1 MILKN
6 KFICTQLKI
15 KLMDCRFCQNKLEL
29 IFADL
34 GMSPLANSYV
44 NPDESNTG
52 EVFFPLKTFVCEKCF
67 LVQLGEFKSPKE
79 IFKNYAYFSSFSTS
93 WVKHS
98 EQYVNSLIRKFKI
111 NKKNLV
117 IEIASNDG
125 YLLQFFKKKNI
136 PVLGIEPAENVAK
149 NAIKK
154 GIPTITEFFG
164 SKLARELIKSGKK
177 VDCIIANNVL
187 PHTPELTDFIKGLEI
202 LINQNGVIII
212 QFSAYLVPLIKNT
225 QFDHIYHEH
234 FSYFSLTTIKKILEK
249 FKLEIFDVEELDVH
263 GGSLRLFIKKMGQT
277 KNTSNNLKKL
287 LKEEKEFGI
296 AKKEKYQNF
305 QNQILE
311 KKISIWRFFSK
322 AKKENKKIAC
332 YGAPAKGN
340 TMLNYCQIGKDF
352 INFTVD
358 KNPAKQGKLLPGT
371 HIPIF
376 NPKKIHEFKPDYLVI
391 LPWNLKEEIVEEM
404 RFIRKWGGKFVVLTP
419 KVKIF

>member
-1 MILKN
+1 MK
-6 KFICTQLKI
+6 
-15 KLMDCRFCQNKLEL
+15 CRFCQNKLKV

-44 NPDESNTG
+44 DSTESEVE

-67 LVQLGEFKSPKE
+67 LVQLGEFKSPNE
-79 IFKNYAYFSSFSTS
+79 IFKDYAYFSSFSPS
-93 WVKHS
+93 WVNHA
-98 EQYVNSLIRKFKI
+98 EQYVNSLVKKFNI

-117 IEIASNDG
+117 VEIASNDG

-154 GIPTITEFFG
+154 GIPTITKFFG
-164 SKLARELIKSGKK
+164 SKLAIELKKSGKK

-187 PHTPELTDFIKGLEI
+187 PHTPELTDFIKGLEL
-202 LINQNGVIII
+202 LINPNGIIVI
-212 QFSAYLVPLIKNT
+212 QFSAYLLPLIKNS

-234 FSYFSLTTIKKILEK
+234 FSHFSLTTVKQILKK
-249 FKLEIFDVEELDVH
+249 FKLEIIDVEELNVH
-263 GGSLRLFIKKMGQT
+263 GGSLRLYIKKIGQT
-277 KNTSNNLKKL
+277 KKESKNVKKL
-287 LKEEKEFGI
+287 INKEKEFGI
-296 AKKEKYQNF
+296 TKKDTYRNF
-305 QNQILE
+305 ENQILE
-311 KKISIWRFFSK
+311 KKISIWKFFSA
-322 AKKENKKIAC
+322 AKKEKKKIAC

-376 NPKKIHEFKPDYLVI
+376 NLKKINEFKPDYLVI

-404 RFIRKWGGKFVVLTP
+404 KYIRKWGGKFVVLSP

>member
-1 MILKN
+1 
-6 KFICTQLKI
+6 
-15 KLMDCRFCQNKLEL
+15 
-29 IFADL
+29 
-34 GMSPLANSYV
+34 MSPLANSYV
-44 NPDESNTG
+44 TQSEIDSG

-79 IFKNYAYFSSFSTS
+79 IFKNYAYFSSYSKT
-93 WVKHS
+93 WVKHA
-98 EQYVNSLIRKFKI
+98 EEYVDSLVKKFNFNKESLI
-111 NKKNLV
+111 

-154 GIPTITEFFG
+154 GIPTLTKFFG
-164 SKLARELIKSGKK
+164 SKTAIELKKSGKK

-187 PHTPELTDFIKGLEI
+187 PHTPELVDFIKGLSI
-202 LINQNGVIII
+202 LINADGTIII
-212 QFSAYLVPLIKNT
+212 QFSAYLVPLIKNG

-234 FSYFSLTTIKKILEK
+234 FSYFSLSTIKKILEK
-249 FKLEIFDVEELDVH
+249 SKLEIFDVEELSVH
-263 GGSLRLFIKKMGQT
+263 GGSLRLYIKKVGKT
-277 KNTSNNLKKL
+277 PKKNHSKKLEKL
-287 LKEEKEFGI
+287 LKYEKQFGI
-296 AKKEKYQNF
+296 TKKETYENF
-305 QNQILE
+305 QSQMLE
-311 KKISIWRFFSK
+311 KKISIWKFFSS
-322 AKKENKKIAC
+322 AKKSGKRIVC

-340 TMLNYCQIGKDF
+340 TILNYCQIGRDF
-352 INFTVD
+352 IDFTVD

-376 NPKKIHEFKPDYLVI
+376 EPKKISQFKPDYVVI

-404 RFIRKWGGKFVVLTP
+404 KFIRKWGGKFVILTP

>member
-1 MILKN
+1 MK
-6 KFICTQLKI
+6 
-15 KLMDCRFCQNKLEL
+15 CRFCKNEL
-29 IFADL
+29 KIIFADL

-44 NPDESNTG
+44 NQNESNLG
-52 EVFFPLKTFVCEKCF
+52 ELFFPLKTFVCEKCF
-67 LVQLGEFKSPKE
+67 LVQLGEFKSPNE
-79 IFKNYAYFSSFSTS
+79 IFKDYAYFSSFSSS
-93 WVKHS
+93 WVNHA
-98 EQYVNSLIRKFKI
+98 EQYVNSLVKKFNI

-117 IEIASNDG
+117 VEIASNDG

-154 GIPTITEFFG
+154 GIPTITKFFG
-164 SKLARELIKSGKK
+164 SKLAIELKKSGKK

-187 PHTPELTDFIKGLEI
+187 PHTPELTDFIKGLEL
-202 LINQNGVIII
+202 LINPNGVIVI
-212 QFSAYLVPLIKNT
+212 QFSAYLLPLIKNG

-234 FSYFSLTTIKKILEK
+234 FSYFSLTTIKQILKK

-263 GGSLRLFIKKMGQT
+263 GGSLRLYIKKIGQI
-277 KNTSNNLKKL
+277 KKENSNLKKIL
-287 LKEEKEFGI
+287 NKEKEFGI
-296 AKKEKYQNF
+296 TKKETYRNF

-311 KKISIWRFFSK
+311 KKISIWKFFSA

-376 NPKKIHEFKPDYLVI
+376 NLKKINEFKPDYLVI

-404 RFIRKWGGKFVVLTP
+404 KYIRKWGGKFVVLTP

>member
-1 MILKN
+1 MK
-6 KFICTQLKI
+6 
-15 KLMDCRFCQNKLEL
+15 CRFCQNKLKI

-44 NPDESNTG
+44 NSIESEVG

-67 LVQLGEFKSPKE
+67 LVQLGEFKSPNE
-79 IFKNYAYFSSFSTS
+79 IFKDYAYFSSFSSS
-93 WVKHS
+93 WVNHA
-98 EQYVNSLIRKFKI
+98 EQYVNSLVKKFNI

-117 IEIASNDG
+117 VEIASNDG

-154 GIPTITEFFG
+154 GIPTITKFFG
-164 SKLARELIKSGKK
+164 SKLAIELKKSGKK

-187 PHTPELTDFIKGLEI
+187 PHTPELTDFIKGLEL
-202 LINQNGVIII
+202 LINPNGVIVI
-212 QFSAYLVPLIKNT
+212 QFSAYLLPLIKNG

-234 FSYFSLTTIKKILEK
+234 FSYFSLTTIKQILKK
-249 FKLEIFDVEELDVH
+249 FKLEIIDVEELNVH
-263 GGSLRLFIKKMGQT
+263 GGSLRLYIKKIGQT
-277 KNTSNNLKKL
+277 KKESKNVKKL
-287 LKEEKEFGI
+287 LKKEKEFGI
-296 AKKEKYQNF
+296 TKKETYRNF

-311 KKISIWRFFSK
+311 KKISIWKFFSA

-376 NPKKIHEFKPDYLVI
+376 NLKKINEFKPDYLVI

-404 RFIRKWGGKFVVLTP
+404 KYIRKWGGKFVVLSP

>member
-1 MILKN
+1 MK
-6 KFICTQLKI
+6 
-15 KLMDCRFCQNKLEL
+15 CRFCQSKLKL

-44 NPDESNTG
+44 NSAESEVG

-67 LVQLGEFKSPKE
+67 LVQLGEFKSPNE
-79 IFKNYAYFSSFSTS
+79 IFKDYAYFSSFSSS
-93 WVKHS
+93 WVNHA
-98 EQYVNSLIRKFKI
+98 EEYVNSLVKKFDI

-136 PVLGIEPAENVAK
+136 PVLGIEPAKNVAK

-154 GIPTITEFFG
+154 GIPTITKFFG
-164 SKLARELIKSGKK
+164 SKLAIELKKSGKK

-187 PHTPELTDFIKGLEI
+187 PHTPELTDFIKGLEL
-202 LINQNGVIII
+202 LINPNGVIII
-212 QFSAYLVPLIKNT
+212 QFSAYLIPLIKNG

-234 FSYFSLTTIKKILEK
+234 FSYFSLTTIKQILKK
-249 FKLEIFDVEELDVH
+249 FKLEIFDVEELNVH
-263 GGSLRLFIKKMGQT
+263 GGSLRLYIKKTGQT
-277 KNTSNNLKKL
+277 EKESKNLKKIL
-287 LKEEKEFGI
+287 NKEKEFGI
-296 AKKEKYQNF
+296 TKKETYRNF

-311 KKISIWRFFSK
+311 KKISIWKFFSV
-322 AKKENKKIAC
+322 AKKENKKIVC

-376 NPKKIHEFKPDYLVI
+376 SLKKINEFKPDYLVI

-404 RFIRKWGGKFVVLTP
+404 KYIRKWGGKFVVLTP

>member
-1 MILKN
+1 MK
-6 KFICTQLKI
+6 
-15 KLMDCRFCQNKLEL
+15 CRFCQNKLKI

-44 NPDESNTG
+44 NSIESEVG

-67 LVQLGEFKSPKE
+67 LVQLGEFKSPNE
-79 IFKNYAYFSSFSTS
+79 IFKDYPYFSSFSPS
-93 WVKHS
+93 WVNHA
-98 EQYVNSLIRKFKI
+98 EQYVNSLVKKFNI

-117 IEIASNDG
+117 VEIASNDG

-154 GIPTITEFFG
+154 GIPTITKFFG
-164 SKLARELIKSGKK
+164 SKLAIELKKSGKK

-187 PHTPELTDFIKGLEI
+187 PHTPELTDFIKGLEL
-202 LINQNGVIII
+202 LINPNGVIVI
-212 QFSAYLVPLIKNT
+212 QFSAYLLPLIKNG

-234 FSYFSLTTIKKILEK
+234 FSYFSLTTIKQILKK
-249 FKLEIFDVEELDVH
+249 FKLEIIDVEELNVH
-263 GGSLRLFIKKMGQT
+263 GGSIRLYIKKIGQT
-277 KNTSNNLKKL
+277 KKESKNVKKL
-287 LKEEKEFGI
+287 LKKEKEFGI
-296 AKKEKYQNF
+296 TKKDTYRNF

-311 KKISIWRFFSK
+311 KKISIWKFFSV
-322 AKKENKKIAC
+322 AKKEKKKIAC

-376 NPKKIHEFKPDYLVI
+376 NLKKINEFKPDYLVI

-404 RFIRKWGGKFVVLTP
+404 KYIRKWGGKFVVLTP

>member
-1 MILKN
+1 MK
-6 KFICTQLKI
+6 
-15 KLMDCRFCQNKLEL
+15 CRFCQNKLKI

-44 NPDESNTG
+44 NSIESEVG

-67 LVQLGEFKSPKE
+67 LVQLGEFKSPNE
-79 IFKNYAYFSSFSTS
+79 IFKDYAYFSSFSSS
-93 WVKHS
+93 WVNHA
-98 EQYVNSLIRKFKI
+98 EQYVNSLVKKFNI

-117 IEIASNDG
+117 VEIASNDG

-154 GIPTITEFFG
+154 GIPTITKFFG
-164 SKLARELIKSGKK
+164 SKLAIELKKSGKK

-187 PHTPELTDFIKGLEI
+187 PHTPELTDFIKGLEL
-202 LINQNGVIII
+202 LINPNGVIVI
-212 QFSAYLVPLIKNT
+212 QFSAYLLPLIKNG

-234 FSYFSLTTIKKILEK
+234 FSYFSLTTIKQILKK
-249 FKLEIFDVEELDVH
+249 FKLEIIDVEELNVH
-263 GGSLRLFIKKMGQT
+263 GGSLRLYIKKIGQT
-277 KNTSNNLKKL
+277 KKESKNVKKL
-287 LKEEKEFGI
+287 LKKEKEFGI
-296 AKKEKYQNF
+296 TKKDTYRNF

-311 KKISIWRFFSK
+311 KKISIWKFFSV
-322 AKKENKKIAC
+322 AKKEKKKIAC

-376 NPKKIHEFKPDYLVI
+376 NLKKINEFKPDYLVI

-404 RFIRKWGGKFVVLTP
+404 KYIRKWGGKFVVLSP

>member
-1 MILKN
+1 MK
-6 KFICTQLKI
+6 
-15 KLMDCRFCQNKLEL
+15 CRFCQNKLKV

-44 NPDESNTG
+44 DSTESEVE

-67 LVQLGEFKSPKE
+67 LVQLGEFKSPNE
-79 IFKNYAYFSSFSTS
+79 IFKDYAYFSSFSSS
-93 WVKHS
+93 WVNHA
-98 EQYVNSLIRKFKI
+98 EQYVNSLVKKFNI

-117 IEIASNDG
+117 VEIASNDG

-154 GIPTITEFFG
+154 GIPTITKFFG
-164 SKLARELIKSGKK
+164 SKLAIELKKSGKK

-187 PHTPELTDFIKGLEI
+187 PHTPELTDFIKGLEL
-202 LINQNGVIII
+202 LINPNGVIVI
-212 QFSAYLVPLIKNT
+212 QFSAYLLPLIKNG

-234 FSYFSLTTIKKILEK
+234 FSYFSLTTIKQILKK
-249 FKLEIFDVEELDVH
+249 FKLEIIDVEELNVH
-263 GGSLRLFIKKMGQT
+263 GGSLRLYIKKIGQT
-277 KNTSNNLKKL
+277 KKESKNVKKL
-287 LKEEKEFGI
+287 LKKEKEFGI
-296 AKKEKYQNF
+296 TKKETYRNF

-311 KKISIWRFFSK
+311 KKISIWKFFSV
-322 AKKENKKIAC
+322 AKKEKKKIAC

-376 NPKKIHEFKPDYLVI
+376 NLKKINEFKPDYLVI

-404 RFIRKWGGKFVVLTP
+404 KYIRKWGGKFVVLSP

>member
-1 MILKN
+1 MK
-6 KFICTQLKI
+6 
-15 KLMDCRFCQNKLEL
+15 CRFCQNKLKI

-44 NPDESNTG
+44 NSIESEVG

-67 LVQLGEFKSPKE
+67 LVQLGEFKSPNE
-79 IFKNYAYFSSFSTS
+79 IFKDYAYFSSFSSS
-93 WVKHS
+93 WVNHA
-98 EQYVNSLIRKFKI
+98 EQYVNSLVKKFNI

-117 IEIASNDG
+117 VEIASNDG

-154 GIPTITEFFG
+154 GIPTITKFFG
-164 SKLARELIKSGKK
+164 SKLAIELKKSGKK

-187 PHTPELTDFIKGLEI
+187 PHTPELTDFIKGLEL
-202 LINQNGVIII
+202 LINPNGVIVI
-212 QFSAYLVPLIKNT
+212 QFSAYVLPLIKNG

-234 FSYFSLTTIKKILEK
+234 FSYFSLTTVKQILKK

-263 GGSLRLFIKKMGQT
+263 GGSLRLYIKKIGQI
-277 KNTSNNLKKL
+277 KKENSNLKKIL
-287 LKEEKEFGI
+287 NKEKEFGI
-296 AKKEKYQNF
+296 TKKDTYRNF

-311 KKISIWRFFSK
+311 KKISIWKFFSV
-322 AKKENKKIAC
+322 AKKEKKKIAC

-376 NPKKIHEFKPDYLVI
+376 NLKKINEFKPDYLVI

-404 RFIRKWGGKFVVLTP
+404 KYIRKWGGKFVVLSP

>member
-1 MILKN
+1 MK
-6 KFICTQLKI
+6 
-15 KLMDCRFCQNKLEL
+15 CRFCQNKLKI

-44 NPDESNTG
+44 NSIESEVG

-67 LVQLGEFKSPKE
+67 LVQLGEFKSPNE
-79 IFKNYAYFSSFSTS
+79 IFKDYAYFSSFSSS
-93 WVKHS
+93 WVNHA
-98 EQYVNSLIRKFKI
+98 EQYVNSLVKKFNI

-117 IEIASNDG
+117 VEIASNDG

-154 GIPTITEFFG
+154 GIPTITKFFG
-164 SKLARELIKSGKK
+164 SKLAIELKKSGKK

-187 PHTPELTDFIKGLEI
+187 PHTPELTDFIKGLEL
-202 LINQNGVIII
+202 LINPNGIIVI
-212 QFSAYLVPLIKNT
+212 QFSAYLLPLIKNS

-234 FSYFSLTTIKKILEK
+234 FSYFSLTTIKQILKK
-249 FKLEIFDVEELDVH
+249 FKLEIIDVEELNVH
-263 GGSLRLFIKKMGQT
+263 GGSLRLYIKKIGQT
-277 KNTSNNLKKL
+277 KKESKNVKKL
-287 LKEEKEFGI
+287 INKEKEFGI
-296 AKKEKYQNF
+296 TKKDTYRNF
-305 QNQILE
+305 ENQILE
-311 KKISIWRFFSK
+311 KKISIWKFFSA
-322 AKKENKKIAC
+322 AKKEKKKIAC

-376 NPKKIHEFKPDYLVI
+376 NLKKINEFKPDYLVI

-404 RFIRKWGGKFVVLTP
+404 KYIRKWGGKFVVLSP

>member
-1 MILKN
+1 MK
-6 KFICTQLKI
+6 
-15 KLMDCRFCQNKLEL
+15 CRFCQNKLKI

-44 NPDESNTG
+44 NSIESEVG

-67 LVQLGEFKSPKE
+67 LVQLGEFKSPNE
-79 IFKNYAYFSSFSTS
+79 IFKDYAYFSSFSSS
-93 WVKHS
+93 WVNHA
-98 EQYVNSLIRKFKI
+98 EQYVNSLVKKFNI

-117 IEIASNDG
+117 VEIASNDG

-154 GIPTITEFFG
+154 GIPTITKFFG
-164 SKLARELIKSGKK
+164 SKLAIELKKSGKK

-187 PHTPELTDFIKGLEI
+187 PHTPELTDFIKGLEL
-202 LINQNGVIII
+202 LINPNGVIVI
-212 QFSAYLVPLIKNT
+212 QFSAYLLPLIKNG

-234 FSYFSLTTIKKILEK
+234 FSYFSLTTIKQILKK
-249 FKLEIFDVEELDVH
+249 FKLEIIDVEELNVH
-263 GGSLRLFIKKMGQT
+263 GGSIRLYIKKIGQT
-277 KNTSNNLKKL
+277 KKESKNVKKL
-287 LKEEKEFGI
+287 LKKEKEFGI
-296 AKKEKYQNF
+296 TKKETYRNF

-311 KKISIWRFFSK
+311 KKISIWKFFSV
-322 AKKENKKIAC
+322 AKKEKKKIAC

-376 NPKKIHEFKPDYLVI
+376 NLKKINEFKPDYLVI

-404 RFIRKWGGKFVVLTP
+404 KYIRKWGGKFVVLSP

>member
-1 MILKN
+1 MK
-6 KFICTQLKI
+6 
-15 KLMDCRFCQNKLEL
+15 CRFCQNKLKI

-34 GMSPLANSYV
+34 GMSPLANSYLNSV
-44 NPDESNTG
+44 ESEVG

-67 LVQLGEFKSPKE
+67 LVQLGEFKSPNE
-79 IFKNYAYFSSFSTS
+79 IFKDYAYFSSFSSS
-93 WVKHS
+93 WVNHA
-98 EQYVNSLIRKFKI
+98 EQYVNSLVKKFNI

-117 IEIASNDG
+117 VEIASNDG

-154 GIPTITEFFG
+154 GIPTITKFFG
-164 SKLARELIKSGKK
+164 SKLAIELKKSGKK

-187 PHTPELTDFIKGLEI
+187 PHTPELTDFIKGLEL
-202 LINQNGVIII
+202 LINPNGLIVI
-212 QFSAYLVPLIKNT
+212 QFSAYLLPLIKNG

-234 FSYFSLTTIKKILEK
+234 FSYFSLTTVKQILKK
-249 FKLEIFDVEELDVH
+249 FKLEIIDVEELNVH
-263 GGSLRLFIKKMGQT
+263 GGSLRLYIKKIGQT
-277 KNTSNNLKKL
+277 KKESKNVKKL
-287 LKEEKEFGI
+287 LNKEKEFGI
-296 AKKEKYQNF
+296 TKKDTYRNF

-311 KKISIWRFFSK
+311 KKISIWKFFSV
-322 AKKENKKIAC
+322 AKKEKKKIAC

-376 NPKKIHEFKPDYLVI
+376 NLKKINEFKPDYLVI

-404 RFIRKWGGKFVVLTP
+404 KYIRKWGGKFVVLTP

>member
-1 MILKN
+1 MK
-6 KFICTQLKI
+6 
-15 KLMDCRFCQNKLEL
+15 CRFCQNKLKI

-44 NPDESNTG
+44 NSIESEVG

-67 LVQLGEFKSPKE
+67 LVQLGEFKSPNE
-79 IFKNYAYFSSFSTS
+79 IFKDYAYFSSFSSS
-93 WVKHS
+93 WVNHA
-98 EQYVNSLIRKFKI
+98 EQYVNSLVKKFNI

-117 IEIASNDG
+117 VEIASNDG

-154 GIPTITEFFG
+154 GIPTITKFFG
-164 SKLARELIKSGKK
+164 SKLAIELKKSGKK

-187 PHTPELTDFIKGLEI
+187 PHTPELTDFIKGLEL
-202 LINQNGVIII
+202 LINPNGVIVI
-212 QFSAYLVPLIKNT
+212 QFSAYVLPLIKNG

-234 FSYFSLTTIKKILEK
+234 FSYFSLTTVKQILKK
-249 FKLEIFDVEELDVH
+249 FKLEIIDVEELNVH
-263 GGSLRLFIKKMGQT
+263 GGSLRLYIKKIGQT
-277 KNTSNNLKKL
+277 KKESKNVKKL
-287 LKEEKEFGI
+287 LKKEKEFGI
-296 AKKEKYQNF
+296 TKKDTYRNF

-311 KKISIWRFFSK
+311 KKISIWKFFSV
-322 AKKENKKIAC
+322 AKKEKKKIAC

-376 NPKKIHEFKPDYLVI
+376 NLKKINEFKPDYLVI

-404 RFIRKWGGKFVVLTP
+404 KYIRKWGGKFVVLSP

>member
-1 MILKN
+1 MK
-6 KFICTQLKI
+6 
-15 KLMDCRFCQNKLEL
+15 CRFCQNKLKI

-44 NPDESNTG
+44 NSIESEVG

-67 LVQLGEFKSPKE
+67 LVQLGEFKSPNE
-79 IFKNYAYFSSFSTS
+79 IFKDYAYFSSFSSS
-93 WVKHS
+93 WVNHA
-98 EQYVNSLIRKFKI
+98 EQYVNSLVKKFNI

-117 IEIASNDG
+117 VEIASNDG

-154 GIPTITEFFG
+154 GIPTITKFFG
-164 SKLARELIKSGKK
+164 TKTAIELKKSGKK

-187 PHTPELTDFIKGLEI
+187 PHTPELTDFIKGLEL
-202 LINQNGVIII
+202 LISPNGVIVI
-212 QFSAYLVPLIKNT
+212 QFSAYLIPLIKNG

-234 FSYFSLTTIKKILEK
+234 FSYFSLTTIKQILKK
-249 FKLEIFDVEELDVH
+249 FKLEIFDVEEVDVH
-263 GGSLRLFIKKMGQT
+263 GGSLRLYIKKIGQI
-277 KNTSNNLKKL
+277 KKENSNLKKIL
-287 LKEEKEFGI
+287 NKEKEFGI
-296 AKKEKYQNF
+296 TKKETYRNF

-311 KKISIWRFFSK
+311 KKISIWKFFSV
-322 AKKENKKIAC
+322 AKKEKKKIAC

-376 NPKKIHEFKPDYLVI
+376 NLKKINEFKPDYLVI

-404 RFIRKWGGKFVVLTP
+404 KYIRKWGGKFVVLSP

>member
-1 MILKN
+1 MK
-6 KFICTQLKI
+6 
-15 KLMDCRFCQNKLEL
+15 CRFCQNKLKV

-44 NPDESNTG
+44 DSTESEVE

-67 LVQLGEFKSPKE
+67 LVQLGEFKSPNE
-79 IFKNYAYFSSFSTS
+79 IFKDYAYFSSFSPS
-93 WVKHS
+93 WVNHA
-98 EQYVNSLIRKFKI
+98 EQYVNLLVKKFHI

-154 GIPTITEFFG
+154 GIPTITKFFG
-164 SKLARELIKSGKK
+164 SKLAIELKKSGKK

-187 PHTPELTDFIKGLEI
+187 PHTPELTDFIKGLEL
-202 LINQNGVIII
+202 LINPNGVIVI
-212 QFSAYLVPLIKNT
+212 QFSAYLLPLIKNG

-234 FSYFSLTTIKKILEK
+234 FSYFSLTTIKQILKK
-249 FKLEIFDVEELDVH
+249 FKLEIIDVEELNVH
-263 GGSLRLFIKKMGQT
+263 GGSIRLYIKKIGQT
-277 KNTSNNLKKL
+277 KKESKNVKKL
-287 LKEEKEFGI
+287 LKKEKEFGI
-296 AKKEKYQNF
+296 TKKETYRNF

-311 KKISIWRFFSK
+311 KKISIWKFFSV
-322 AKKENKKIAC
+322 AKKEKKKIAC

-376 NPKKIHEFKPDYLVI
+376 NLKKINEFKPDYLVI

-404 RFIRKWGGKFVVLTP
+404 KYIRKWGGKFVVLSP

>member
-1 MILKN
+1 MK
-6 KFICTQLKI
+6 
-15 KLMDCRFCQNKLEL
+15 CRFCQNKLKV

-44 NPDESNTG
+44 DSTESEVE

-67 LVQLGEFKSPKE
+67 LVQLGEFKSPNE
-79 IFKNYAYFSSFSTS
+79 IFKDYAYFSSFSPS
-93 WVKHS
+93 WVNHA
-98 EQYVNSLIRKFKI
+98 EQYVNLLVKKFHI

-154 GIPTITEFFG
+154 GIPTITKFFG
-164 SKLARELIKSGKK
+164 TKTAIELKKSGKK

-187 PHTPELTDFIKGLEI
+187 PHTPELTDFIKGLEL
-202 LINQNGVIII
+202 LISPNGVIVI
-212 QFSAYLVPLIKNT
+212 QFSAYLIPLIKNG

-234 FSYFSLTTIKKILEK
+234 FSYFSLTTIKQILKK

-263 GGSLRLFIKKMGQT
+263 GGSLRLYIKKIGQI
-277 KNTSNNLKKL
+277 KKENSNLKKIL
-287 LKEEKEFGI
+287 NKEKEFGI
-296 AKKEKYQNF
+296 TKKETYRNF

-311 KKISIWRFFSK
+311 KKISIWKFFSV
-322 AKKENKKIAC
+322 AKKEKKKIAC

-358 KNPAKQGKLLPGT
+358 KNPAKQGKVLPGT

-376 NPKKIHEFKPDYLVI
+376 NLKKINEFKPDYLVI

-404 RFIRKWGGKFVVLTP
+404 KYIRKWGGKFVVLSP

>member
-1 MILKN
+1 MK
-6 KFICTQLKI
+6 
-15 KLMDCRFCQNKLEL
+15 CRFCQNKLKL

-44 NPDESNTG
+44 NNTESERG
-52 EVFFPLKTFVCEKCF
+52 EVFFPLKTFVCKKCF
-67 LVQLGEFKSPKE
+67 LVQLGEVQSPKE
-79 IFKNYAYFSSFSTS
+79 IFKDYAYFSSFSPS
-93 WVKHS
+93 WINHA
-98 EQYVNSLIRKFKI
+98 EEYVNTLVKKFDL
-111 NKKNLV
+111 NEKNLV

-136 PVLGIEPAENVAK
+136 PVLGIEPAKNVAK

-154 GIPTITEFFG
+154 GIPTITKFFG
-164 SKLARELIKSGKK
+164 SKLAKELKKSGKK
-177 VDCIIANNVL
+177 VDVIIANNVL
-187 PHTPELTDFIKGLEI
+187 PHTPELVDFIKGLEL
-202 LINQNGVIII
+202 LINANGIIII
-212 QFSAYLVPLIKNT
+212 QFSAYLVPLIKNG

-234 FSYFSLTTIKKILEK
+234 FSYFSLTTIKQILEK
-249 FKLEIFDVEELDVH
+249 FKLEIVDVEEINVH
-263 GGSLRLFIKKMGQT
+263 GGSLRLYIKKRGKT
-277 KNTSNNLKKL
+277 KKESKNLTKL
-287 LKEEKEFGI
+287 LKKEKEFGI
-296 AKKEKYQNF
+296 TKKEKYEKF

-311 KKISIWRFFSK
+311 KKINIWKFFSE
-322 AKKENKKIAC
+322 AKKESKKIAC

-376 NPKKIHEFKPDYLVI
+376 NPKKIYKYKPDYLVI
-391 LPWNLKEEIVEEM
+391 LPWNLKEEICEEM
-404 RFIRKWGGKFVVLTP
+404 KIIRKWGGKFVVLTP

>member
-1 MILKN
+1 MK
-6 KFICTQLKI
+6 
-15 KLMDCRFCQNKLEL
+15 CRFCKNDLK
-29 IFADL
+29 IVFADL
-34 GMSPLANSYV
+34 GMSPLANSYIFK
-44 NPDESNTG
+44 NKSESS
-52 EVFFPLKTFVCEKCF
+52 EEFFPLKTFVCEKCF
-67 LVQLGEFKSPKE
+67 LVQLGEFKTPNE
-79 IFKNYAYFSSFSTS
+79 IFKDYAYFSSFSSS
-93 WVKHS
+93 WVNHA
-98 EQYVNSLIRKFKI
+98 EQYVNSLIKKFNI

-117 IEIASNDG
+117 VEIASNDG

-154 GIPTITEFFG
+154 GIPTITKFFG
-164 SKLARELIKSGKK
+164 SKLAIELKKSGKK

-187 PHTPELTDFIKGLEI
+187 PHTPELTDFIKGLEL
-202 LINQNGVIII
+202 LINPNGVIVI
-212 QFSAYLVPLIKNT
+212 QFSAYLIPLIKNG

-234 FSYFSLTTIKKILEK
+234 FSYFSLTTIKQILKK
-249 FKLEIFDVEELDVH
+249 FKLEIIDVEELNVH
-263 GGSLRLFIKKMGQT
+263 GGSLRLYIKKIGQT
-277 KNTSNNLKKL
+277 KKESKNVKKL
-287 LKEEKEFGI
+287 LNKEKEFGI
-296 AKKEKYQNF
+296 TKKDTYRNF
-305 QNQILE
+305 ENQILE
-311 KKISIWRFFSK
+311 KKISIWKFFSA
-322 AKKENKKIAC
+322 AKKEKKKIAC

-376 NPKKIHEFKPDYLVI
+376 NLKKINEFKPDYLVI

-404 RFIRKWGGKFVVLTP
+404 KYIRKWGGKFVVLTP

>member
-1 MILKN
+1 MK
-6 KFICTQLKI
+6 
-15 KLMDCRFCQNKLEL
+15 CRFCQNKLKA

-34 GMSPLANSYV
+34 GMSPLANSFV
-44 NPDESNTG
+44 KRAESEVG

-79 IFKNYAYFSSFSTS
+79 IFKNYAYFSSFSPS
-93 WVKHS
+93 WVNHA
-98 EQYVNSLIRKFKI
+98 EQYVNSLVKKFNI
-111 NKKNLV
+111 NKKSLV

-136 PVLGIEPAENVAK
+136 PVLGIEPAQNVAK

-154 GIPTITEFFG
+154 GIPTITKFFG
-164 SKLARELIKSGKK
+164 SKLATELKKSGKK

-187 PHTPELTDFIKGLEI
+187 PHTPELTDFIKGLEL
-202 LINQNGVIII
+202 LINPNGVIVI
-212 QFSAYLVPLIKNT
+212 QFSAYLVPLIKNG

-234 FSYFSLTTIKKILEK
+234 FSYFSLTTIKQILKK
-249 FKLEIFDVEELDVH
+249 FKLEIIDVEELNVH
-263 GGSLRLFIKKMGQT
+263 GGSLRLYIKKIGQE
-277 KNTSNNLKKL
+277 KKESKNLKKL
-287 LKEEKEFGI
+287 LKKEKEFGI
-296 AKKEKYQNF
+296 TKKEKYKNF

-311 KKISIWRFFSK
+311 KKINIWKFFSV

-376 NPKKIHEFKPDYLVI
+376 NLKKINEFKPDYLVI
-391 LPWNLKEEIVEEM
+391 LPWNLKEEIVKEM
-404 RFIRKWGGKFVVLTP
+404 KYIRKWGGKFVVLTP

>member
-1 MILKN
+1 MK
-6 KFICTQLKI
+6 
-15 KLMDCRFCQNKLEL
+15 CRFCQNKLKI

-44 NPDESNTG
+44 NSTESEVG

-67 LVQLGEFKSPKE
+67 LVQLGEFKSPNE
-79 IFKNYAYFSSFSTS
+79 IFKDYAYFSSFSSS
-93 WVKHS
+93 WVNHA
-98 EQYVNSLIRKFKI
+98 EQYVNSLVKKFDI

-154 GIPTITEFFG
+154 GIPTITKFFG
-164 SKLARELIKSGKK
+164 SKLAIELKKSGKK

-187 PHTPELTDFIKGLEI
+187 PHTPELTDFIKGLEL
-202 LINQNGVIII
+202 LINPNGLIVI
-212 QFSAYLVPLIKNT
+212 QFSAYLLPLIKNG

-234 FSYFSLTTIKKILEK
+234 FSYFSLTTVKQILKK
-249 FKLEIFDVEELDVH
+249 FKLEIIDVEELNVH
-263 GGSLRLFIKKMGQT
+263 GGSLRLYIKKIGQT
-277 KNTSNNLKKL
+277 KKESKNVKKL
-287 LKEEKEFGI
+287 LKKEKEFGI
-296 AKKEKYQNF
+296 TKKDTYRNF

-311 KKISIWRFFSK
+311 KKISIWKFFSA

-376 NPKKIHEFKPDYLVI
+376 NLKKINEFKPDYLVI

-404 RFIRKWGGKFVVLTP
+404 KYIRKWGGKFVVLTP

>member
-1 MILKN
+1 MK
-6 KFICTQLKI
+6 
-15 KLMDCRFCQNKLEL
+15 CRFCQNKLKV

-44 NPDESNTG
+44 DSTESEVE

-67 LVQLGEFKSPKE
+67 LVQLGEFKSPNE
-79 IFKNYAYFSSFSTS
+79 IFKDYAYFSSFSSS
-93 WVKHS
+93 WVNHA
-98 EQYVNSLIRKFKI
+98 EQYVNSLVKKFNI

-117 IEIASNDG
+117 VEIASNDG

-136 PVLGIEPAENVAK
+136 PVLGIEPAKNVAK
-149 NAIKK
+149 KAIKK
-154 GIPTITEFFG
+154 GIPTITKFFG
-164 SKLARELIKSGKK
+164 SKLAIELKKSGKK

-187 PHTPELTDFIKGLEI
+187 PHTPELTDFIKGLEL
-202 LINQNGVIII
+202 LINPNGVIVI
-212 QFSAYLVPLIKNT
+212 QFSAYVLPLIKNG

-234 FSYFSLTTIKKILEK
+234 FSYFSLTTVKQILKK
-249 FKLEIFDVEELDVH
+249 FKLEIIDVEELNVH
-263 GGSLRLFIKKMGQT
+263 GGSLRLYIKKIGQT
-277 KNTSNNLKKL
+277 KKESKNVKKL
-287 LKEEKEFGI
+287 LKKEKEFGI
-296 AKKEKYQNF
+296 TKKETYRNF

-311 KKISIWRFFSK
+311 KKISIWKFFSV
-322 AKKENKKIAC
+322 AKKEKKKIAC

-358 KNPAKQGKLLPGT
+358 KNPAKQGKVLPGT

-376 NPKKIHEFKPDYLVI
+376 NLKKINEFKPDYLVI

-404 RFIRKWGGKFVVLTP
+404 KYIRKWGGKFVVLSP

>member
-1 MILKN
+1 MK
-6 KFICTQLKI
+6 
-15 KLMDCRFCQNKLEL
+15 CRFCQNKLKI

-44 NPDESNTG
+44 NSVESEVG
-52 EVFFPLKTFVCEKCF
+52 EIFFPLKTFVCEKCF
-67 LVQLGEFKSPKE
+67 LVQLGEFKSPNE
-79 IFKNYAYFSSFSTS
+79 IFKDYAYFSSFSSS
-93 WVKHS
+93 WVNHA
-98 EQYVNSLIRKFKI
+98 EQYVNSLVKKFNI

-117 IEIASNDG
+117 VEIASNDG

-154 GIPTITEFFG
+154 GIPTITKFFG
-164 SKLARELIKSGKK
+164 SKLAIELKKSGKK

-187 PHTPELTDFIKGLEI
+187 PHTPELTDFIKGLEL
-202 LINQNGVIII
+202 LINPNGVIVI
-212 QFSAYLVPLIKNT
+212 QFSAYLLPLIKNG

-234 FSYFSLTTIKKILEK
+234 FSYFSLTTIKQILKK
-249 FKLEIFDVEELDVH
+249 FKLEIIDVEELNVH
-263 GGSLRLFIKKMGQT
+263 GGSIRLYIKKIGQT
-277 KNTSNNLKKL
+277 KKESKNVKKL
-287 LKEEKEFGI
+287 LKKEKEFGI
-296 AKKEKYQNF
+296 TKKETYRNF

-311 KKISIWRFFSK
+311 KKISIWKFFSV
-322 AKKENKKIAC
+322 AKKEKKKIAC

-376 NPKKIHEFKPDYLVI
+376 NLKKINEFKPDYLVI

-404 RFIRKWGGKFVVLTP
+404 KYIRKWGGKFVVLSP

>member
-1 MILKN
+1 MK
-6 KFICTQLKI
+6 
-15 KLMDCRFCQNKLEL
+15 CRFCQNKLKI

-44 NPDESNTG
+44 NSIESEVG

-67 LVQLGEFKSPKE
+67 LVQLGEFKSPNE
-79 IFKNYAYFSSFSTS
+79 IFKDYAYFSSFSSS
-93 WVKHS
+93 WVNHA
-98 EQYVNSLIRKFKI
+98 EQYVNSLVKKFNI

-117 IEIASNDG
+117 VEIASNDG

-154 GIPTITEFFG
+154 GIPTITKFFG
-164 SKLARELIKSGKK
+164 SKLAIELKKSGKK

-187 PHTPELTDFIKGLEI
+187 PHTPELTDFIKGLEL
-202 LINQNGVIII
+202 LINPNGVIVI
-212 QFSAYLVPLIKNT
+212 QFSAYLLPLIKNG

-234 FSYFSLTTIKKILEK
+234 FSYFSLTTIKQILKK
-249 FKLEIFDVEELDVH
+249 FKLEIIDVEELNVH
-263 GGSLRLFIKKMGQT
+263 GGSLRLYIKKIGQT
-277 KNTSNNLKKL
+277 KKESKNVKKL
-287 LKEEKEFGI
+287 LKKEKEFGI
-296 AKKEKYQNF
+296 TKKETYRNF

-311 KKISIWRFFSK
+311 KKISIWKFFSV
-322 AKKENKKIAC
+322 AKKEKKKIAC

-376 NPKKIHEFKPDYLVI
+376 NLKKINEFKPDYLVI

-404 RFIRKWGGKFVVLTP
+404 KYIRKWGGKFVVLSP